1 MDEKHPSHADPRPK
15 RRKDKDNPYEIFTTG
30 AGTSFVRYYIRFKD
44 GTGSEHCLEIEKNL
58 FDLLDRFELDDLRH
72 LNEVDKH
79 YEHSELTEATLNERA
94 FLTPPSLESIV
105 SFRLECEELHRAID
119 RLPIVQR
126 RRLILCYFSELTH
139 EQIAEM
145 EVCSRQAI
153 ENSVK
158 AALKKLKIY
167 LN

>member
-30 AGTSFVRYYIRFKD
+30 AGTSLVRYYIRFKD
-44 GTGSEHCLEIEKNL
+44 GTGSEHCLEIEKDL

-105 SFRLECEELHRAID
+105 RSCIE
-119 RLPIVQR
+119 P
-126 RRLILCYFSELTH
+126 ST
-139 EQIAEM
+139 
-145 EVCSRQAI
+145 VCQSY
-153 ENSVK
+153 S
-158 AALKKLKIY
+158 AAD
-167 LN
+167 